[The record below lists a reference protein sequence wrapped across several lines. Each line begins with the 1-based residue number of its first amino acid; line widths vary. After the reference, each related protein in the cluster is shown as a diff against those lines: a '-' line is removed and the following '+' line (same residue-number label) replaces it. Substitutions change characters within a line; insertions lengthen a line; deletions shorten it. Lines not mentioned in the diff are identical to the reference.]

1 MPKTKD
7 PMLLLLGEIRRI
19 RNRITR
25 LDTERDELVRRFEE
39 KKSDLQKM
47 LEISPQLELIPRE
60 EDKPEVGH
68 NFA

>member
-7 PMLLLLGEIRRI
+7 PMLLLLGEMRRI

-25 LDTERDELVRRFEE
+25 LDTERDELARRFEE
-39 KKSDLQKM
+39 KKSNLEKM
-47 LEISPQLELIPRE
+47 LEISPQLELISRE